1 MIQIFKVLETGE
13 IEEIKIDKDIK
24 DILKTSEVYII
35 ISDHPDK
42 TIWLWK
48 GAESSVRKKFIGA
61 QKSQDIRGQVG
72 LEYSVVPVDEG
83 IEPRDFLEFIEGSKS
98 IKLAKKFDKIEI
110 RQEIKPKEGIE
121 LKEQIEESIDQLR
134 VEVNQLKKEL
144 DFKNREIEHLKTDLE
159 ISEESIFSYR
169 EEVNKLNDLIDKY
182 GKKRAYA
189 KKLQLELAEK
199 EKKYRE
205 LKIIMGLLRR
215 EKIQLQ
221 QHLEQEKKKGSKSI
235 GHIIEIKEEE
245 IPVHNLVK
253 ELQEKLKKQRLLI
266 THLKDENMRKTSQI
280 DYLKDL
286 IKKKN
291 IEIKEKEEKIK
302 RFKSKN
308 KER

>member
-1 MIQIFKVLETGE
+1 MIRIFKVLETGE

-83 IEPRDFLEFIEGSKS
+83 IEPHDFLEFIEGSKS
-98 IKLAKKFDKIEI
+98 IKHAKKFDKIEI
-110 RQEIKPKEGIE
+110 KQEIKPKEGIE

-134 VEVNQLKKEL
+134 VEVNQLKKEF

-159 ISEESIFSYR
+159 ISEISISSYR
-169 EEVNKLNDLIDKY
+169 EELNKLNDLIDKY
-182 GKKRAYA
+182 GKKRVYA
-189 KKLQLELAEK
+189 KKLQLKLEET

-205 LKIIMGLLRR
+205 LKINMGLLRK

-235 GHIIEIKEEE
+235 GHIIEIKAEE

-266 THLKDENMRKTSQI
+266 THLKEENMRKTSQI

-302 RFKSKN
+302 QFKSKN
-308 KER
+308 KEG

>member
-1 MIQIFKVLETGE
+1 MIRIFKVLETGE
-13 IEEIKIDKDIK
+13 IEEIQIDKDIK
-24 DILKTSEVYII
+24 DILKTFEVYII
-35 ISDHPDK
+35 ISDPPDK

-110 RQEIKPKEGIE
+110 KQEIKPKEGIE

-134 VEVNQLKKEL
+134 VEVNQIKKEF

-159 ISEESIFSYR
+159 ISEISISSYR
-169 EEVNKLNDLIDKY
+169 EELNKLNDLIDKY

-189 KKLQLELAEK
+189 KKLQLKLEET

-205 LKIIMGLLRR
+205 LKINMGLLRK

-221 QHLEQEKKKGSKSI
+221 QQLEQERKKGSKSN

-245 IPVHNLVK
+245 IPVHNLVRD
-253 ELQEKLKKQRLLI
+253 LQEKLKKQRLLI
-266 THLKDENMRKTSQI
+266 TNLKEENMRKTSQI

-291 IEIKEKEEKIK
+291 IEIKEKEKKIK
-302 RFKSKN
+302 R
-308 KER
+308 

>member
-1 MIQIFKVLETGE
+1 MIRIFKVLETGE

-35 ISDHPDK
+35 ISDYPDK

-72 LEYSVVPVDEG
+72 LEYSVVPVDERM
-83 IEPRDFLEFIEGSKS
+83 EPRDFLEFIEGSKS
-98 IKLAKKFDKIEI
+98 IKHAEDVDKIEI
-110 RQEIKPKEGIE
+110 KQEIKPKEGIE

-134 VEVNQLKKEL
+134 VEVNQIKKEF

-159 ISEESIFSYR
+159 ISEISISSYR
-169 EEVNKLNDLIDKY
+169 EELNKLNDLIDKY

-189 KKLQLELAEK
+189 QKLQLKLEET

-205 LKIIMGLLRR
+205 LKINMGLLRK

-221 QHLEQEKKKGSKSI
+221 QQLEQERKKGSKSI

-245 IPVHNLVK
+245 IPVHNLVRD
-253 ELQEKLKKQRLLI
+253 LQEKLKKQRLLI
-266 THLKDENMRKTSQI
+266 TNLKEENMRKTSQI

-286 IKKKN
+286 IKKKD
-291 IEIKEKEEKIK
+291 KH
-302 RFKSKN
+302 
-308 KER
+308 

>member
-1 MIQIFKVLETGE
+1 MIRIFKVLETGE
-13 IEEIKIDKDIK
+13 IEEIQIDKDIK

-35 ISDHPDK
+35 ISDPPDK

-72 LEYSVVPVDEG
+72 LEYSVIPVDEG
-83 IEPRDFLEFIEGSKS
+83 MESHDFLGFIGGSKV
-98 IKLAKKFDKIEI
+98 IEHAKKFDKIEI
-110 RQEIKPKEGIE
+110 KQEIKPKEGIE

-134 VEVNQLKKEL
+134 VEVNQLKKEF

-159 ISEESIFSYR
+159 ISEVSISSYR
-169 EEVNKLNDLIDKY
+169 EELNKLNDLIDKY

-189 KKLQLELAEK
+189 QKLQLKLEET

-205 LKIIMGLLRR
+205 LKINMSLLRK

-221 QHLEQEKKKGSKSI
+221 QQLEQERKKGSKSN

-245 IPVHNLVK
+245 IPVHNLVRD
-253 ELQEKLKKQRLLI
+253 LQEKLKKQRLLI
-266 THLKDENMRKTSQI
+266 TNLKEENIRKTSQI

-286 IKKKN
+286 IKKKD
-291 IEIKEKEEKIK
+291 KH
-302 RFKSKN
+302 
-308 KER
+308 

>member
-1 MIQIFKVLETGE
+1 MIRIFKVLETGE

-24 DILKTSEVYII
+24 DILNTSEVYII
-35 ISDHPDK
+35 ISDHPVK

-72 LEYSVVPVDEG
+72 LEYSVIPVDEG
-83 IEPRDFLEFIEGSKS
+83 IEPRDFLRFIGGSKV
-98 IKLAKKFDKIEI
+98 IEHAKKFDKIEI
-110 RQEIKPKEGIE
+110 KQEIKPKEGIE

-134 VEVNQLKKEL
+134 VEVNQLKKEF
-144 DFKNREIEHLKTDLE
+144 DFKNREIERLKTHLD
-159 ISEESIFSYR
+159 ISQISISSYR
-169 EEVNKLNDLIDKY
+169 EELNKLNDLIDKY

-189 KKLQLELAEK
+189 KKLQLKLEETEK
-199 EKKYRE
+199 RYRE
-205 LKIIMGLLRR
+205 LKINMGLLRK

-221 QHLEQEKKKGSKSI
+221 QQLEQERKKGSKSN

-266 THLKDENMRKTSQI
+266 ADLKEENIRKTRQI

-286 IKKKN
+286 IKKKD
-291 IEIKEKEEKIK
+291 KH
-302 RFKSKN
+302 
-308 KER
+308 

>member
-1 MIQIFKVLETGE
+1 MIRIFKVLETGE

-72 LEYSVVPVDEG
+72 LEYSVVPVDEE

-98 IKLAKKFDKIEI
+98 IKHAKKFDKIEI
-110 RQEIKPKEGIE
+110 KQEIKPKEGIE

-134 VEVNQLKKEL
+134 VEVNQIKKEF

-159 ISEESIFSYR
+159 ISEISISSYR
-169 EEVNKLNDLIDKY
+169 EELNKLNDLIDKY

-189 KKLQLELAEK
+189 QKLQLKLEET

-205 LKIIMGLLRR
+205 LKINMGLLRK

-221 QHLEQEKKKGSKSI
+221 QQLEQERKKGSKSN

-245 IPVHNLVK
+245 IPVHNLVRD
-253 ELQEKLKKQRLLI
+253 LQEKLKKQRLLI
-266 THLKDENMRKTSQI
+266 TNLKEENMRKTSQI

-291 IEIKEKEEKIK
+291 IEIKEKEKKIK
-302 RFKSKN
+302 R
-308 KER
+308 